1 MCSATAASCGTAL
14 SMLQISSAK
23 RIRASRSTPATISS
37 VEAIVALAV
46 GCALI
51 QEIEYRAAYRGM
63 KAQIGAPGAKLIPP
77 RTVCDCG
84 ATGRGGASEFSGSLF
99 ARSTESAILAVDRIA
114 IRNVHVQRKMLTLH
128 VPGSVRYR
136 SNGRQGPWQH
146 LRPPRRTKNL

>member
-14 SMLQISSAK
+14 SMLQISNAK
-23 RIRASRSTPATISS
+23 RIRASRSMRATISS

-46 GCALI
+46 GCALT
-51 QEIEYRAAYRGM
+51 QEIECRAAYRGM
-63 KAQIGAPGAKLIPP
+63 KAQIEAPGPIPP

-84 ATGRGGASEFSGSLF
+84 APGRGGASEFRGSLF
-99 ARSTESAILAVDRIA
+99 ARSTESAILARRQDRDQ
-114 IRNVHVQRKMLTLH
+114 QRACAAQGH
-128 VPGSVRYR
+128 VPGSARYR